1 MNAENQ
7 NTEWKETWRDEYFKW
22 ICGFANAQGGKIYI
36 GVKDNGEIVGINNCK
51 KLLEDIPNQA
61 RDILGVL
68 VDVNLLSKD
77 DKKYLEI
84 VIPASTIPV
93 SYKGEY
99 HYRSGS
105 TKQVLK
111 GSSLT
116 QFLFKKMGMT
126 WDAITVDNVLPDAM
140 KDAAFDIFKTQ
151 SLKRKRMS
159 AQDLEVSKTELLDKL
174 NLLDDQGKLT
184 RAAILLFHQNPE
196 KYVLGSFV
204 KIGYFEGSEILY
216 QDEIHGSLMEQAEKT
231 LDLIFTKYLKA
242 TISYDGATR
251 IETFPISYE
260 AAREAIYNS
269 LVHKSYGEFV
279 PIQIRIYYDRMEIY
293 NDAVIP
299 EGWTAETFLGTHKSK
314 PHNTLIA
321 GAFYKAG
328 YIESWGRGIK
338 KMCDALY

>member
-1 MNAENQ
+1 MEKVTDVENQ
-7 NTEWKETWRDEYFKW
+7 NTEWKESWRDEYFKW

-36 GVKDNGEIVGINNCK
+36 GIKDNGEIVGIKNYK

-84 VIPASTIPV
+84 VVPANTIPV

-126 WDAITVDNVLPDAM
+126 WDAVTVDNVSADVM

-151 SLKRKRMS
+151 SLKRNRMT

-184 RAAILLFHQNPE
+184 RAAVLLFHQNPE

-204 KIGYFEGSEILY
+204 KIG
-216 QDEIHGSLMEQAEKT
+216 
-231 LDLIFTKYLKA
+231 
-242 TISYDGATR
+242 
-251 IETFPISYE
+251 
-260 AAREAIYNS
+260 
-269 LVHKSYGEFV
+269 
-279 PIQIRIYYDRMEIY
+279 
-293 NDAVIP
+293 
-299 EGWTAETFLGTHKSK
+299 
-314 PHNTLIA
+314 
-321 GAFYKAG
+321 
-328 YIESWGRGIK
+328 
-338 KMCDALY
+338 